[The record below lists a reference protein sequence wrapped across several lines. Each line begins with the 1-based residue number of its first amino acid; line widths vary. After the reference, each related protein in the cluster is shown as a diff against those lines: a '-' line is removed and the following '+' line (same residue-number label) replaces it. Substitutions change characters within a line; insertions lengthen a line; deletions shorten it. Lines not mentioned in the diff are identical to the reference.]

1 MKGTEMLAAIA
12 LAAILHVP
20 AGDYHGNGIIFNDVS
35 SVCPVGDTTIQD
47 PNGIVTCQ
55 GPVFI
60 QSSPTVIYQSS
71 PVVYGN
77 GFNSFGF
84 GGFRGNWGGNH
95 HHGNR

>member
-1 MKGTEMLAAIA
+1 MLAALA
-12 LAAILHVP
+12 LAAILHAP
-20 AGDYHGNGIIFNDVS
+20 AGNYVPHGIIFNDAS
-35 SVCPVGDTTIQD
+35 NVCPAGDTTIQD

-71 PVVYGN
+71 PVVFGN

-84 GGFRGNWGGNH
+84 GGGFRGGFH
-95 HHGNR
+95 HHH